1 MTIPSRRLALTC
13 LALFFSF
20 AGCLTESS
28 AQEENLERAMAAQ
41 ERRME
46 GLGSLAEKLKGLV
59 SWIPGVDGG
68 EEEMDEYTEAM
79 NAGAEVKGVK
89 LEEGEQAGPAK
100 IELEGGNGE
109 LSAEEAAALYRRNL
123 QVAATKLNIAG
134 ALPKTKQI
142 LIGAQKLGVGER
154 IGIAYDGNQFSL
166 EILDITAQELKLKDI
181 KSQLELTLEIGV
193 NEALPPGMF
202 RRPPPGMLP
211 TMAPPG
217 TPAPSTPAPALP
229 GAAPA
234 AAP

>member
-1 MTIPSRRLALTC
+1 MTTHSRHLALTC
-13 LALFFSF
+13 LTLLFSF
-20 AGCLTESS
+20 AGSLSNSS
-28 AQEENLERAMAAQ
+28 AQEENLQRAMAAQ

-68 EEEMDEYTEAM
+68 EEEMDAYTEAM

-89 LEEGEQAGPAK
+89 LEGEGVTPAK
-100 IELEGGNGE
+100 IELESGSGE
-109 LSAEEAAALYRRNL
+109 LSAEEAAALYRQNL

-166 EILDITAQELKLKDI
+166 EILDITAEELKLKDL

-202 RRPPPGMLP
+202 RKPPPGMLP

-217 TPAPSTPAPALP
+217 TPAPSTPAPAAP
-229 GAAPA
+229 SGETGAR
-234 AAP
+234 